1 MPDPLSHHPAMLI
14 IRPDSMPRLWWLF
27 PWSYAR
33 QLYRNANALRA
44 LCDKQDAIIRELT
57 ETK

>member
-1 MPDPLSHHPAMLI
+1 MLI
-14 IRPDSMPRLWWLF
+14 IRPDSMPPLWWLF

-57 ETK
+57 EPK